1 MNSPKLSDLA
11 HYAEI
16 IAAIAV
22 VVSLLYVGRQVQ
34 DNTAA
39 IRSASVQSVADS
51 SDAAL
56 RNIAADEDLSRIRL
70 IGDADYSALS
80 ELDAHRYRMFIRGQW
95 IRMQNI
101 YAQNQLGVLDDSFWS
116 TYAKIICEIYASE
129 GAKNTWPGNKAVLDK
144 DFISFVEGC
153 SP

>member
-1 MNSPKLSDLA
+1 MTDSKLRGIA

-22 VVSLLYVGRQVQ
+22 VVSLVYVGRQVQ

-39 IRSASVQSVADS
+39 IKSASVQAIADS

-56 RNIAADEDLSRIRL
+56 RETAADEDLSRIRFV
-70 IGDADYSALS
+70 GDADPESLS
-80 ELDAHRYRMFIRGQW
+80 DLDAFRYLMYNRGQW

-101 YAQNQLGVLDDSFWS
+101 FAQRQLGVLDDIFWDS
-116 TYAKIICEIYASE
+116 YSKIICGLYTTPGIN
-129 GAKNTWPGNKAVLDK
+129 KDWPKHAGDLNDEFVQ
-144 DFISFVEGC
+144 FVESC
-153 SP
+153 VD

>member
-1 MNSPKLSDLA
+1 MSGPKLSDLA

-39 IRSASVQSVADS
+39 IKSATVQSVADS

-56 RNIAADEDLSRIRL
+56 RDLAADEDLSKIRL

-80 ELDAHRYRMFIRGQW
+80 ELEAHRYRMFVRGQW

-116 TYAKIICEIYASE
+116 MYAKIICEIYAFE
-129 GAKNTWPGNKAVLDK
+129 GVKATWSGNKPVLDAG
-144 DFISFVEGC
+144 FVSFVESC
-153 SP
+153 AQ